1 MTNFRRGPCFAASLL
16 IAVGM
21 TACTE
26 ATKTTTETQAS
37 VASPPVPAAADTARP
52 AAALL
57 PMPTSPADSAVAPVP
72 PTARPAAIAAP
83 DTTYVQ
89 DVAAYLAA
97 LPPSRNSPLRAFTT
111 TPAYQSFARQ
121 QEKSWLKYRT
131 THTDRMTRWATRELD
146 TIQQTSPTVFY
157 PFSGPDFLNATTLF
171 PTSTTYVLFGLEPVG
186 SVPAQAVL
194 ENPQIYTS
202 VNKSLWS
209 VLNFSFF
216 RTNDMAIDLK
226 SVQLDGATPLLMLFA
241 VRTGHQ
247 ITGLRPVQLTAAGH
261 LQPADTTRAATARL
275 IPGVEIKLRAPDGHP
290 KTLYYFSADISD
302 GHLAVQ
308 AAPLAY
314 AKSLGPLTTYVKSAS
329 YLMHKSY
336 FSKIRNLVLAHSNY
350 LLQDDSGVAMK
361 YFPARTWLFNYYGSY
376 HRPINLFAKHYQPEL
391 TAAYA
396 DTLHHPRPL
405 PFGTGYNWRQTDSNL
420 LLARRRQP
428 VQ

>member
-1 MTNFRRGPCFAASLL
+1 MG
-16 IAVGM
+16 
-21 TACTE
+21 ACTE
-26 ATKTTTETQAS
+26 SPKTPTETQTSQAPQ
-37 VASPPVPAAADTARP
+37 APAADTARP
-52 AAALL
+52 APAA
-57 PMPTSPADSAVAPVP
+57 PRPAPADTADTADTAAAPNAPAPTS
-72 PTARPAAIAAP
+72 RPAAIAAP
-83 DTTYVQ
+83 DTAHVQ

-97 LPPSRNSPLRAFTT
+97 LPPSQKSSLKPLTATL
-111 TPAYQSFARQ
+111 AYQTFAKQ
-121 QEKSWLKYRT
+121 QEKSWQKYRL

-146 TIQQTSPTVFY
+146 SIQPASPTVFY
-157 PFSGPDFLNATTLF
+157 PFSGPDFLNATTMF

-186 SVPAQAVL
+186 SIPPRAVL

-247 ITGLRPVQLTAAGH
+247 ITALRHVQLSPTGQ
-261 LQPADTTRAATARL
+261 LQPADTAAAPKT
-275 IPGVEIKLRAPDGHP
+275 IPGVEIKLRSADGHP

-302 GHLAVQ
+302 GHLATHP
-308 AAPLAY
+308 APLAY
-314 AKSLGPLTTYVKSAS
+314 IRSLGPLTTYVKSAS
-329 YLMHKSY
+329 YLMHKAY
-336 FSKIRNLVLAHSNY
+336 FSKIRNLVLARSNY

-361 YFPARTWLFNYYGSY
+361 YFPARAWQFTYYGTY
-376 HRPINLFAKHYQPEL
+376 RRPINLFAKHYQPAL
-391 TAAYA
+391 TTAYA
-396 DTLHHPRPL
+396 DSLHRPAPL

-428 VQ
+428 VR